1 MFSLTEWP
9 EEDDWSVQQEA
20 KDIIAAL
27 LQQNPLDRLGVS
39 GSIEVKGKLFSKV
52 KLSYAISTTFK
63 FSRQKVYTN
72 LLENSTFQSIKN
84 LK

>member
-52 KLSYAISTTFK
+52 KLFFVISTKFK
-63 FSRQKVYTN
+63 FSRQKLDTQ
-72 LLENSTFQSIKN
+72 LLENSTFPSIPN